1 MKFGRAPAT
10 KIIFFNAREERFEKN
25 ENLKAAQDTIFFQS
39 FQIHN
44 IYLTLPCCCATH
56 SNNDI

>member
-25 ENLKAAQDTIFFQS
+25 ENLKAAQRYDIFSVVSDSQHLHNFTTLLRNS
-39 FQIHN
+39 FKQ
-44 IYLTLPCCCATH
+44 
-56 SNNDI
+56 